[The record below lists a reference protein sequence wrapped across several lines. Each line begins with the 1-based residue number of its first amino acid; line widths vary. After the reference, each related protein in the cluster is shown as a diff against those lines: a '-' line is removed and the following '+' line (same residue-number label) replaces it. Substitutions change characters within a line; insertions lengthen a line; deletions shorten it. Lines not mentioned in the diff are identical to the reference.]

1 MSAEAIRD
9 ISERIAKA
17 SKELYGQGLVKGN
30 SGNVSARIPDT
41 EEFLV
46 KPSGVCMGL
55 LTPEELVLVDF
66 EGNKIRGNRSV
77 SAETPMHAAIYRTRK
92 DVQAVVHTHAPAA
105 TAFAIA
111 GTEVRPLQIEV
122 FLLLPRGVPIVP
134 FKSPGSKELAEA
146 VRKKI
151 ADYDAVILENH
162 GIVTVGSTIEAA
174 CTLNEIVEEAA
185 KIQFM
190 VMMLKGND
198 AASWA
203 ELKKKFKTKN
213 VLE

>member
-105 TAFAIA
+105 TAFGIA